1 MKFNKYKISHYFT
14 FFFSGFNYFIAILLK
29 SFMRGKN
36 NNILLF
42 GHKLVGNLEVIFND
56 TRFSQNNIFFIT
68 LNYRD
73 YLRLKKIY
81 GNRILTPLNIFHLFK
96 SLGCRI
102 LVASHGIFLHKTIK
116 KLEIKTIYCGHSIH
130 GSIPRNKIKDKKF
143 YETFDEVWLHS
154 PYDKYI
160 LTKERTCSPSNLKT
174 FGFARNQIMLENLK
188 DVEAIKANNSLGG
201 KKIILYAPTGDRNNN
216 AYRKSE
222 FSVSNIE
229 FYKYVVNSLLQ
240 SNIVLI
246 VKTHLNDSISKDV
259 RNFVKANENILFQDN
274 LKLTNDYDSM
284 VISDVLITDYST
296 IYVDYLLL
304 EKPIYIISNPDPDPD
319 RVQSSIFKDIKL
331 PKLKNKK
338 DIESMFIKLKDDKL
352 ESYNITNLKNNIY
365 ENLSHL
371 KTIEKINERLSSD
384 PK

>member
-1 MKFNKYKISHYFT
+1 
-14 FFFSGFNYFIAILLK
+14 
-29 SFMRGKN
+29 
-36 NNILLF
+36 
-42 GHKLVGNLEVIFND
+42 
-56 TRFSQNNIFFIT
+56 
-68 LNYRD
+68 
-73 YLRLKKIY
+73 
-81 GNRILTPLNIFHLFK
+81 
-96 SLGCRI
+96 
-102 LVASHGIFLHKTIK
+102 
-116 KLEIKTIYCGHSIH
+116 
-130 GSIPRNKIKDKKF
+130 
-143 YETFDEVWLHS
+143 
-154 PYDKYI
+154 
-160 LTKERTCSPSNLKT
+160 
-174 FGFARNQIMLENLK
+174 MLENLK
-188 DVEAIKANNSLGG
+188 DIEVIKANNSLGG